1 MTYRFTSVP
10 GGPNGTFLPYHASF
24 LVVNSDSEVQEFS
37 ARILYFRESSDGSG
51 AVRFVFRLMWVMMV
65 VSLYLIF

>member
-10 GGPNGTFLPYHASF
+10 SGPNGTYLPYHASF
-24 LVVNSDSEVQEFS
+24 LVVNSDSVVQEFS
-37 ARILYFRESSDGSG
+37 ARIMYFRESADGSG
-51 AVRFVFRLMWVMMV
+51 AVKIVSGMMWAMVV